1 MKKWILALAILT
13 VVASGCSKKDDSS
26 TVSPSAGVTVQ
37 PSGGASATPSGTT
50 TGGAVTATPTSTP
63 KGTTGGGTGGG
74 TAETPST
81 ITKEQIEKITL
92 TSTYD
97 DLVKQTGS
105 KGKLV
110 KEENGKRT
118 YEFAISNQA
127 GYYAEI
133 VYFNDGKISEKR
145 VFQK

>member
-1 MKKWILALAILT
+1 MNKWILALAMLA
-13 VVASGCSKKDDSS
+13 VVASGCSKKDDTS
-26 TVSPSAGVTVQ
+26 TVSPSPSVTVQ
-37 PSGGASATPSGTT
+37 PSAGASATPSGTSA
-50 TGGAVTATPTSTP
+50 GGAVGGTVTATPTP
-63 KGTTGGGTGGG
+63 KGTTGGGA
-74 TAETPST
+74 AETPST
-81 ITKEQIEKITL
+81 LTKEQVEKITL

-145 VFQK
+145 VFQR

>member
-1 MKKWILALAILT
+1 MNKWILALAMLA
-13 VVASGCSKKDDSS
+13 VVASGCSKKDDTT
-26 TVSPSAGVTVQ
+26 TVSPSPGVTVQ
-37 PSGGASATPSGTT
+37 PSVGASATPSGTSA
-50 TGGAVTATPTSTP
+50 GGAVTGTPTSTT
-63 KGTTGGGTGGG
+63 KVTTGGGA
-74 TAETPST
+74 AETPST
-81 ITKEQIEKITL
+81 LTKEQVEKITL

-145 VFQK
+145 VYQK

>member
-1 MKKWILALAILT
+1 MNKWILALAVLA
-13 VVASGCSKKDDSS
+13 VMASGCSKKDDKS
-26 TVSPSAGVTVQ
+26 TVSPTASVTVQ
-37 PSGGASATPSGTT
+37 PSAGASATPSGTSA
-50 TGGAVTATPTSTP
+50 GGAAGGTVTATPTP
-63 KGTTGGGTGGG
+63 KGTTGGGA
-74 TAETPST
+74 AETPST
-81 ITKEQIEKITL
+81 LTKEQVEKITL

>member
-1 MKKWILALAILT
+1 MKRWMLALAMFA
-13 VVASGCSKKDDSS
+13 VVASGCSKKDNTT
-26 TVSPSAGVTVQ
+26 TVSPTAGVTVQ
-37 PSGGASATPSGTT
+37 PSAGASATPSGTSA
-50 TGGAVTATPTSTP
+50 GGAVTTTPTSTP
-63 KGTTGGGTGGG
+63 KGTTGSGA
-74 TAETPST
+74 AETPST
-81 ITKEQIEKITL
+81 ITKEQLEKITL

>member
-1 MKKWILALAILT
+1 MNKWILALAMLA
-13 VVASGCSKKDDSS
+13 VVASGCSKKDDTT
-26 TVSPSAGVTVQ
+26 TVSPSPGVTVQ
-37 PSGGASATPSGTT
+37 PSAGASATPSGTSA
-50 TGGAVTATPTSTP
+50 GGAVTGTPTSTP
-63 KGTTGGGTGGG
+63 KGTTGGGA
-74 TAETPST
+74 AETPST
-81 ITKEQIEKITL
+81 LTKEQVEKITL

-145 VFQK
+145 VYQK

>member
-1 MKKWILALAILT
+1 MNKWILALAMLA
-13 VVASGCSKKDDSS
+13 VVASGCSKKDDTS
-26 TVSPSAGVTVQ
+26 TVSPTAGVTVQ
-37 PSGGASATPSGTT
+37 PSAGASATPSGTSA
-50 TGGAVTATPTSTP
+50 GGAAGGTVTATPTP
-63 KGTTGGGTGGG
+63 KGTTGGGA
-74 TAETPST
+74 AETPST
-81 ITKEQIEKITL
+81 LTKEQVEKITL

-145 VFQK
+145 VFQR